1 MAAEAKAEDLE
12 TQAPAKSQ
20 RGPWVAVVIV
30 ALLCNAAWGG
40 VFFMAKSSA
49 SAAKGD
55 SAEATA
61 EEGDSASGD
70 ESEDGED
77 PVTGDEPGP
86 LISLDPFVVNLNDP
100 ANTRYLRI
108 GISLEIGSEKERDLV
123 DKRLVPLRDEFIRHL
138 SSQEPAQLMSRNDK
152 DKLREA
158 LLHKAQTIVPKKA
171 VRQIYF
177 TEFMMQ

>member
-1 MAAEAKAEDLE
+1 MATE
-12 TQAPAKSQ
+12 TVEGVELDVPQKSQ
-20 RGPWVAVVIV
+20 KGPWIAVIVV
-30 ALLCNAAWGG
+30 ALLCNVAWGG
-40 VFFMAKSSA
+40 VFFMTKNSSA
-49 SAAKGD
+49 AVGPEHEAAA
-55 SAEATA
+55 AESSDAA
-61 EEGDSASGD
+61 
-70 ESEDGED
+70 ED
-77 PVTGDEPGP
+77 PDSEEAGMVGDEPGP
-86 LISLDPFVVNLNDP
+86 LVTLDPFVVNLNDP

-138 SSQEPAQLMSRNDK
+138 SSQEPAQLLSRNDK

-158 LLHKAQTIVPKKA
+158 LLHKAQTVVPKKA